1 MTDMSFL
8 SVCIEISLF
17 MVMAGVVLSFVR
29 LVKGP
34 TNADRIVAIDMMT
47 VSIVA
52 FCGLFAVRSGTAAFL
67 DVAVVL
73 ALVGF
78 LSTLA
83 LARFAERQLKRR
95 AEGGVRSPAQILDDE
110 ARNTPDTTQE
120 TRP

>member
-1 MTDMSFL
+1 MTGTSFL

-17 MVMAGVVLSFVR
+17 MVMAGVVLSFIR

-52 FCGLFAVRSGTAAFL
+52 FCGLFAVRSDTAAFL

-83 LARFAERQLKRR
+83 LARFAERQLMRR
-95 AEGGVRSPAQILDDE
+95 AERGTRPPVQMLEDE
-110 ARNTPDTTQE
+110 AINTPDPEE